1 MEYSLMGRMWRI
13 IAGFCC
19 AGCLYFVSALG
30 LAAEARYLVL
40 VSGAMSNVPQ
50 LTPTEVRKL
59 FLGVKLIKDGQ
70 RIEPL
75 LNATEPL
82 LNEVFLQKIIFMSA
96 DNYQRQLNARIAATG
111 DPRPQE
117 YFDRWQLIS
126 ALRTRRG
133 SVTFMWNKDVRV
145 QAGLKVIQELWQ
157 IPLE

>member
-1 MEYSLMGRMWRI
+1 MRKLWRI

-19 AGCLYFVSALG
+19 VICLYAG
-30 LAAEARYLVL
+30 NTAGMAAEARHLVL

-50 LTPTEVRKL
+50 LTPAEVRKL
-59 FLGVKLIKDGQ
+59 FLGVVLVKDGR

-82 LNEVFLQKIIFMSA
+82 LHEVFLQKIIFMSA

-111 DPRPQE
+111 DPRPQQ
-117 YFDRWQLIS
+117 YSDRWQLIS

-133 SVTFMWNKDVRV
+133 SVSFMWNKDVRA
-145 QAGLKVIQELWQ
+145 QMGLKVIQELWQ
-157 IPLE
+157 TPLE